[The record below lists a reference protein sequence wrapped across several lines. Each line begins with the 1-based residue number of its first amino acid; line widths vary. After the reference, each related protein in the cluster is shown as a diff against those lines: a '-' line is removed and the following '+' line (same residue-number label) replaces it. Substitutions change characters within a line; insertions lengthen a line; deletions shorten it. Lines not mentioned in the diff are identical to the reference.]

1 MKIKQILCG
10 AFLAV
15 FLFSASLFASDAVTC
30 PVDELDMEVRIPAEY
45 SYVFTRDMSEDDPL
59 LADWGV
65 TKEEIFENDSVYLE
79 AFSENRKLEIVLS
92 MIRTDWSEVYYDFN
106 GLSEDDL
113 ESLSEF
119 CLVNSSSDVVMEYTE
134 YGLFRQND
142 QAQFLQAVGTFE
154 NEDTKGT
161 AVQYV
166 TVINGNAY
174 TVTFNF
180 YGETMTGEQKS
191 MTEKVV
197 SSVVFH
203 NVNEKSQNHNTV
215 FYVVCILVLV
225 VIIGILL
232 AVIRKQKYSL
242 RNLNGEIAEDP
253 ASVETVPK
261 EEDSPVESVSE
272 AAKDRNEEEEAAEET
287 KE

>member
-1 MKIKQILCG
+1 MKIKKIVCG
-10 AFLAV
+10 VFLAF
-15 FLFSASLFASDAVTC
+15 FLFSASLLASDMVTC
-30 PVDELDMEVRIPAEY
+30 PVDELDMDVTIPAEY
-45 SYVFTRDMSEDDPL
+45 TYVFTRDMSEDDPL

-106 GLSEDDL
+106 GLSEEDL

-119 CLVNSSSDVVMEYTE
+119 CLANSSSDVAMEYTE

-154 NEDTKGT
+154 NEDTAGA

-180 YGETMTGEQKS
+180 YGETLTGEQKA
-191 MTEKVV
+191 MTEKVI

-215 FYVVCILVLV
+215 FYVVCILILV
-225 VIIGILL
+225 VIIGLLL
-232 AVIRKQKYSL
+232 AVIRKKKYSL
-242 RNLNGEIAEDP
+242 RNMNGETAENTVSGENVPDGDVSPGEPGTEPAEDP
-253 ASVETVPK
+253 
-261 EEDSPVESVSE
+261 EE
-272 AAKDRNEEEEAAEET
+272 
-287 KE
+287 